1 MTPEINIY
9 GAGMFLRAFA
19 AATAVAFIA
28 SLPGVA
34 FAAGWTYTDGSG
46 QTVTLDHVPTRI
58 IASQDAAAGLIPLGI
73 RPVGI
78 YADSAIADAKALEG
92 LDLTGIEI
100 IGEAWGEVSVE
111 KAAALKPDLIV
122 GEWWPLDKTW
132 SGGADVGAALKPLAP
147 ITGPIQ
153 GASIVTL
160 IEDYEKLAASLGAD
174 PSAPQVAADKA
185 AFAASLEKF
194 KAATAAKPD
203 LTALAVWAGT
213 DALYVAATAGSSELM
228 DFASWG
234 LKLIDPPV
242 ADDRGYWETLSWEQ
256 ADKYQPDLI
265 LVDNRSKATMET
277 AKAQAT
283 WTTLRAAAAGQVTDW
298 PAFWLRNYAAYAR
311 ELDKLTAAINSAD
324 LSVGD

>member
-1 MTPEINIY
+1 MSLET
-9 GAGMFLRAFA
+9 L
-19 AATAVAFIA
+19 AATALATLMLSV
-28 SLPGVA
+28 PGTA
-34 FAAGWTYTDGSG
+34 FAQAWTYADGSG
-46 QTVTLDHVPTRI
+46 STVTVDHLPTRI

-78 YADSAIADAKALEG
+78 YVDSAVAEAKALEG

-111 KAAALKPDLIV
+111 KAAALKPDLII
-122 GEWWPLDKTW
+122 GEWWPLDNTW
-132 SGGADVGAALKPLAP
+132 SGGADVVNALKPLAP

-174 PSAPQVAADKA
+174 LSAPQVAADKA
-185 AFAASLEKF
+185 AFEASRDKF
-194 KAATAAKPD
+194 KAAAAKKPD
-203 LTALAVWAGT
+203 LSALAVWAGS

-234 LKLIDPPV
+234 LKLIDPEI
-242 ADDRGYWETLSWEQ
+242 ADDRGYWETLSWEN

-277 AKAQAT
+277 AKSQAT

-298 PAFWLRNYAAYAR
+298 PAFWLRNYAAYAK
-311 ELDKLTAAINSAD
+311 ELDKLTAAIDAAD
-324 LSVGD
+324 ATVGD

>member
-1 MTPEINIY
+1 MS
-9 GAGMFLRAFA
+9 LKAFA
-19 AATAVAFIA
+19 ATALATFMLA
-28 SLPGVA
+28 LPGAV
-34 FAAGWTYTDGSG
+34 FAQAWTYTDGSG
-46 QTVTLDHVPTRI
+46 TTVTLDHVPTRI

-100 IGEAWGEVSVE
+100 IGEAWGEVSIE

-122 GEWWPLDKTW
+122 GEWWPLDATW
-132 SGGADVGAALKPLAP
+132 SGGADVVNALKPLAP
-147 ITGPIQ
+147 ITGPKQ

-174 PSAPQVAADKA
+174 LSAPQVAADKA
-185 AFAASLEKF
+185 AFEASRDKF
-194 KAATAAKPD
+194 KAAVAAKPD
-203 LTALAVWAGT
+203 LSALAVWAGT

-256 ADKYQPDLI
+256 ADKYQPDLV
-265 LVDNRSKATMET
+265 LVDNRSKTTIET

-311 ELDKLTAAINSAD
+311 ELDKLTAAVDAAD
-324 LSVGD
+324 VSVGD

>member
-1 MTPEINIY
+1 MSLK
-9 GAGMFLRAFA
+9 ALAFA
-19 AATAVAFIA
+19 AFSLALPAT
-28 SLPGVA
+28 A
-34 FAAGWTYTDGSG
+34 FAAEWTYTDGSG
-46 QTVTLDHVPTRI
+46 ATVTLDHVPARI

-122 GEWWPLDKTW
+122 AEWWPLDKTW
-132 SGGADVGAALKPLAP
+132 SGGADVDAALRPLAP

-174 PSAPQVAADKA
+174 LTVLQVATDKA
-185 AFAASLEKF
+185 AFEAARDKF
-194 KAATAAKPD
+194 KAAVAAKPD
-203 LTALAVWAGT
+203 LSALAVWAGT

-234 LKLIDPPV
+234 LKLIDPV
-242 ADDRGYWETLSWEQ
+242 IADDRGYWETLSWEQ

-265 LVDNRSKATMET
+265 LVDNRSKTTIET

-283 WTTLRAAAAGQVTDW
+283 WTAMRAAAAGQVTDW

-311 ELDKLTAAINSAD
+311 ELDKLTAAIGAAD
-324 LSVGD
+324 VSVGD

>member
-1 MTPEINIY
+1 MSLK
-9 GAGMFLRAFA
+9 ALVFA
-19 AATAVAFIA
+19 ALSLALPASVIA
-28 SLPGVA
+28 A
-34 FAAGWTYTDGSG
+34 EWTYTDGSG
-46 QTVTLDHVPTRI
+46 ATVTLDRVPTRI

-78 YADSAIADAKALEG
+78 YADSAICDARALEG

-122 GEWWPLDKTW
+122 AEWWPLDKTW
-132 SGGADVGAALKPLAP
+132 SGGDDVGGALKPLAP
-147 ITGPIQ
+147 MTGPTQ

-174 PSAPQVAADKA
+174 LSAPQVAADKA
-185 AFAASLEKF
+185 AFEAARDKF
-194 KAATAAKPD
+194 KASVAGKPD

-256 ADKYQPDLI
+256 VDKYQPDLI
-265 LVDNRSKATMET
+265 LVDNRSRTTIET

-283 WTTLRAAAAGQVTDW
+283 WTTMRAAAAGQVTDW

-311 ELDKLTAAINSAD
+311 ELDKLSAAIDAAD
-324 LSVGD
+324 ASIGD

>member
-1 MTPEINIY
+1 MSFKTLAATVSATLMLCVP
-9 GAGMFLRAFA
+9 GAAFA
-19 AATAVAFIA
+19 AD
-28 SLPGVA
+28 
-34 FAAGWTYTDGSG
+34 WTYADGSG
-46 QTVTLDHVPTRI
+46 TTVTVDHVPTRI

-78 YADSAIADAKALEG
+78 YADSAIADAKALER

-122 GEWWPLDKTW
+122 GEWWPLDNTW
-132 SGGADVGAALKPLAP
+132 SGGADVVSALKPLAP
-147 ITGPIQ
+147 ITGPKQ

-160 IEDYEKLAASLGAD
+160 IADYEALAQSLGAD
-174 PSAPQVAADKA
+174 LSAPQVAADKA
-185 AFAASLEKF
+185 AFEAARDKF
-194 KAATAAKPD
+194 KASVAAKPD
-203 LTALAVWAGT
+203 LSALAVWAGT
-213 DALYVAATAGSSELM
+213 DALYVAATEGSSELM

-234 LKLIDPPV
+234 LKLIDPV
-242 ADDRGYWETLSWEQ
+242 IADDRGYWETLSWEN

-265 LVDNRSKATMET
+265 LVDNRSKATLET
-277 AKAQAT
+277 ARAQAT

-311 ELDKLTAAINSAD
+311 ELDKLSAAIGAAD
-324 LSVGD
+324 ISIGD

>member
-1 MTPEINIY
+1 MSLK
-9 GAGMFLRAFA
+9 ML
-19 AATAVAFIA
+19 AATAFATLMLSVPA
-28 SLPGVA
+28 PA
-34 FAAGWTYTDGSG
+34 FAQAWTYADGSG
-46 QTVTLDHVPTRI
+46 STVTVDHLPTRI

-78 YADSAIADAKALEG
+78 YVDSAVAEAKALEG

-111 KAAALKPDLIV
+111 KAAALKPDLII

-132 SGGADVGAALKPLAP
+132 SGGADVVAALKPLAP

-174 PSAPQVAADKA
+174 LTAPQVAADKA
-185 AFAASLEKF
+185 AFEASRDKF
-194 KAATAAKPD
+194 KAAVAKKPD
-203 LTALAVWAGT
+203 LSALAVWAGS

-234 LKLIDPPV
+234 LKLIDPEI
-242 ADDRGYWETLSWEQ
+242 ADDRGYWETLSWEN

-277 AKAQAT
+277 AKSQAT

-298 PAFWLRNYAAYAR
+298 PAFWLRNYAAYAK
-311 ELDKLTAAINSAD
+311 ELDKLTAAIDAAD
-324 LSVGD
+324 ATVGD

>member
-1 MTPEINIY
+1 MSLK
-9 GAGMFLRAFA
+9 AL
-19 AATAVAFIA
+19 AATAFATLLLA
-28 SLPGVA
+28 LPG
-34 FAAGWTYTDGSG
+34 AALAQAWSYVDGSG
-46 QTVTLDHVPTRI
+46 ATVTLDHVPTRI

-78 YADSAIADAKALEG
+78 YADSAVADAKALEG
-92 LDLTGIEI
+92 LDLTGIAI
-100 IGEAWGEVSVE
+100 IGEAWGEVSIE

-122 GEWWPLDKTW
+122 GEWWPLDSAW
-132 SGGADVGAALKPLAP
+132 SGGADVVNALKPLAP
-147 ITGPIQ
+147 ITGPRQ

-160 IEDYEKLAASLGAD
+160 IEDYEKLAESFGAD
-174 PSAPQVAADKA
+174 LAAPQVAADKA
-185 AFAASLEKF
+185 AFVASRDKF
-194 KAATAAKPD
+194 KAAVAAKPD
-203 LTALAVWAGT
+203 LSALAVWAGT

-234 LKLIDPPV
+234 LRLIDPPV

-256 ADKYQPDLI
+256 IDKYQPDLI
-265 LVDNRSKATMET
+265 LVDNRSRTTIET

-311 ELDKLTAAINSAD
+311 ELDKLTAAIDAAD
-324 LSVGD
+324 ATVGD